1 MSRGGKENSVILIDE
16 RLFRFRA
23 DFDFGLLRVA
33 YVVSS
38 LEMQSGWAAKRQQK

>member
-23 DFDFGLLRVA
+23 DFDFGLFEGRVRCIVTGHA
-33 YVVSS
+33 VW
-38 LEMQSGWAAKRQQK
+38 LGR